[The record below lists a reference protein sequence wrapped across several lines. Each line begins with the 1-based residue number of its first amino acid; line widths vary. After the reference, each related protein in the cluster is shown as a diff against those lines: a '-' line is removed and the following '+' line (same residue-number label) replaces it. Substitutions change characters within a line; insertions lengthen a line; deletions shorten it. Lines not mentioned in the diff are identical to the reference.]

1 MIEDIPEAQIL
12 FAEVEVLRELPQS
25 EAEYLARRCPI
36 VHLAKNES
44 LALGEYRWGVLF
56 LLNGRVRVHEPTTFG
71 IQDLT
76 FSVLESGTVVGQPA
90 FKPRP
95 SRASRVEALESSV
108 LMVVGWEDFEDLVL
122 RNPEAGLKT
131 TALFGERLEE
141 YEGRFSDLVRKEVPA
156 RLAGLLLRL
165 SEREDAMAGDG
176 ERSIPARYTHRL
188 LASMVGSNREAV
200 TRAFGVLR
208 RAGAVEIRD
217 QRIYVT
223 DEVALEGLAEA
234 ER

>member
-1 MIEDIPEAQIL
+1 
-12 FAEVEVLRELPQS
+12 
-25 EAEYLARRCPI
+25 

-131 TALFGERLEE
+131 MALFGERLEE